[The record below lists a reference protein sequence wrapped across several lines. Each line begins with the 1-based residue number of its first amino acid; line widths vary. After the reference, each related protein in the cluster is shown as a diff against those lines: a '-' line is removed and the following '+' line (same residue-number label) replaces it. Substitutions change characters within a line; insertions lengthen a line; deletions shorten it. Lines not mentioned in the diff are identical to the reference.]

1 MLTPARGR
9 PRRSPSTPRS
19 APRRNRG
26 AWHVPEDTAAAYAD
40 GTLADTAAWSVDKHL
55 ESCAACSARI
65 SALVRAGA
73 GGAVLSEV
81 RDALLT
87 AAARTAP
94 RTAEA
99 RTAEVLTAEARPRT
113 AAARP
118 WLAAIRSA
126 RTLRPAWVGSVLLT
140 LAVAVALT
148 RFGGAPQGRPWLLVL
163 SPALPP
169 VGVALAY
176 GRYGDPAH
184 ELAASTPSGGLRLLL
199 TRTGAV
205 LAVCV
210 PLLTAA
216 GGVLAGTGA
225 AVAWL
230 LPGLVLTGAT
240 LALGSWTGCHRA
252 AAVVT
257 GGWLGAVVLC
267 GLPPASAPL
276 LLSSSAQPAWA
287 AAGAAC
293 ALLLTLRR
301 TAFDHLERT

>member
-19 APRRNRG
+19 APRRNRSG
-26 AWHVPEDTAAAYAD
+26 WHVPEATAAAYAD

-81 RDALLT
+81 RDAVL
-87 AAARTAP
+87 AAAAGTAP
-94 RTAEA
+94 RTAEP
-99 RTAEVLTAEARPRT
+99 RTAEPRPRT

-118 WLAAIRSA
+118 WQAAVRSA
-126 RTLRPAWVGSVLLT
+126 RTLRPAWVASVLLM

-163 SPALPP
+163 APALPP

-210 PLLTAA
+210 PLLTAT

-230 LPGLVLTGAT
+230 LPGLVLTAAT

-257 GGWLGAVVLC
+257 GGWLCAVALC
-267 GLPPASAPL
+267 GLPPQSASL
-276 LLSSSAQPAWA
+276 LLSPAAQPAWA

-293 ALLLTLRR
+293 ALLLILRR
-301 TAFDHLERT
+301 TAFDHLERP

>member
-19 APRRNRG
+19 APRRNRS

-65 SALVRAGA
+65 SALVRTGT

-81 RDALLT
+81 RDAVLT
-87 AAARTAP
+87 AAAGTAP
-94 RTAEA
+94 RVAEP
-99 RTAEVLTAEARPRT
+99 RTAEARPRT
-113 AAARP
+113 AVARP
-118 WLAAIRSA
+118 WLAAVRSA

-163 SPALPP
+163 APALPP

-257 GGWLGAVVLC
+257 GCWLGAVVLC
-267 GLPPASAPL
+267 GLPPHSAPL
-276 LLSSSAQPAWA
+276 LLSPAAQPAWA
-287 AAGAAC
+287 AAAAAC

-301 TAFDHLERT
+301 TAFDHMERL

>member
-9 PRRSPSTPRS
+9 LAWRTPGTPQADRT
-19 APRRNRG
+19 G
-26 AWHVPEDTAAAYAD
+26 WHVPDGTAAAYAD
-40 GTLADTAAWSVDKHL
+40 GTLADPAAWSVDKHL
-55 ESCAACSARI
+55 ESCAACAARI
-65 SALVRAGA
+65 SSLARAGE
-73 GGAVLSEV
+73 GGAVLSGV
-81 RDALLT
+81 RAAVLT
-87 AAARTAP
+87 AATGSVPAPEPPLAR
-94 RTAEA
+94 
-99 RTAEVLTAEARPRT
+99 
-113 AAARP
+113 AAGARP
-118 WLAAIRSA
+118 WRAAVRSA
-126 RTLRPAWVGSVLLT
+126 RTLRPAWVASVLLT

-148 RFGGAPQGRPWLLVL
+148 RLGGAPQGRPWLLL
-163 SPALPP
+163 LAPALPP

-199 TRTGAV
+199 TRTAAV
-205 LAVCV
+205 LAVSV

-257 GGWLGAVVLC
+257 AGWLCAVVLC
-267 GLPPASAPL
+267 GLPTGSAPL
-276 LLSSSAQPAWA
+276 LLSPAAQPAWA

-301 TAFDHLERT
+301 TAFDHLERP

>member
-1 MLTPARGR
+1 MMTPARGR

-73 GGAVLSEV
+73 GGAVLAEV
-81 RDALLT
+81 RDAVL
-87 AAARTAP
+87 AAAAGTSPP
-94 RTAEA
+94 RAE
-99 RTAEVLTAEARPRT
+99 PRT

-118 WLAAIRSA
+118 WLAAVRSA
-126 RTLRPAWVGSVLLT
+126 RTLRPAWVASVLLM
-140 LAVAVALT
+140 LAAAVALT
-148 RFGGAPQGRPWLLVL
+148 RFGWAPQGRPWLLVL
-163 SPALPP
+163 TPALPP

-257 GGWLGAVVLC
+257 GGWLCAVVLC
-267 GLPPASAPL
+267 GLPPESAPL
-276 LLSSSAQPAWA
+276 LLSPTAQPAWA

-293 ALLLTLRR
+293 ALLLILRR
-301 TAFDHLERT
+301 TSFDHLERP